1 MKFKTVNQYYHL
13 YNETKLDLI
22 EIWFKVVKVLLELL
36 LEPHCCVVIVAPNSI
51 LIRIMNEL
59 EKSFKTELIDY
70 LIIYSTNPRSAQ
82 SKFWNKSYSSFTE
95 NAQEPNAVNEDR

>member
-1 MKFKTVNQYYHL
+1 
-13 YNETKLDLI
+13 
-22 EIWFKVVKVLLELL
+22 
-36 LEPHCCVVIVAPNSI
+36 
-51 LIRIMNEL
+51 MNEL